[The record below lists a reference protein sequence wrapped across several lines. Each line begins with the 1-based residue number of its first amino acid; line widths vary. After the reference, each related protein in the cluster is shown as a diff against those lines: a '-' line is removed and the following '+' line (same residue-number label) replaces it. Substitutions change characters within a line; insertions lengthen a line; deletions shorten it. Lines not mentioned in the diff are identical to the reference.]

1 MNIWLLGTQK
11 VGLCLE
17 GCKKSWWGKGEG
29 DLVFFLITTITAV
42 TANSSGSLGR
52 SLIYW
57 WAARLSLTHRCLPLW
72 RARFHCATLCSKLLI
87 TTNGNRSRP
96 RVNWRLTKKPQAW
109 QLLVSANCVC
119 SQGLLE
125 NLNTF
130 SVKDTFIPFLR
141 KATSYDNTEL
151 KSSKC
156 FTLPDKRQT
165 QEDGNYFMF
174 FSSVKSMNLLS
185 SFNSLYWVW
194 QSLFCHS
201 VLLPNGRAIFPSA
214 L

>member
-1 MNIWLLGTQK
+1 MHDCWELRKWVCVLRAARRADEAKGRATWPFFWSPSSLLWLL
-11 VGLCLE
+11 
-17 GCKKSWWGKGEG
+17 
-29 DLVFFLITTITAV
+29 TA
-42 TANSSGSLGR
+42 LDP
-52 SLIYW
+52 
-57 WAARLSLTHRCLPLW
+57 WAAPWFIAELPGSAWHSCLPPW

-87 TTNGNRSRP
+87 TTNGNRSSP
-96 RVNWRLTKKPQAW
+96 RVNWRLTKQPPAW
-109 QLLVSANCVC
+109 QLLVSAKCVC

-174 FSSVKSMNLLS
+174 FSSVKSTNLLS

-201 VLLPNGRAIFPSA
+201 VLLPNRRAIFPSA